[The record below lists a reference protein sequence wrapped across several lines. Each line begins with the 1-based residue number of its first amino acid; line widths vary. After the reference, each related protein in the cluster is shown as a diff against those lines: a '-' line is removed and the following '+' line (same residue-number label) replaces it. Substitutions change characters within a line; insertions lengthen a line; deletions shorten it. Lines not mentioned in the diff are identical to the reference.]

1 MNLRRA
7 HSSLIPAFMAVA
19 LLSFA
24 ARSHALTYNGTP
36 YSGTPAAVPGTIQAA
51 DFDNG
56 GEQVAYYDTTL
67 GNLGG
72 AYRNTDVDIAASSEG
87 GDTVGWIDPGE
98 WLNYTVNIASTGTYT
113 VQLRVAAPG
122 GGTSLHIEFNQS
134 PGSRTPISI
143 PATGD
148 WQSWTTVSVQLNLV
162 AGVQQM
168 TLGFDTGWYN
178 VSYITVTPTQG
189 TQGGGLRMVTWNIDQ
204 GKDINGN
211 YVLPSQMS
219 WLATIN
225 ADVITLQEVQTWDE
239 YQPTVIPALL
249 QQITGQTWYSIW
261 VPTPSCET
269 GGCLGELILSRIPFS
284 DSTTTYLPPSSAG
297 RGLIYVGGVPV
308 NILTTHLEYYDT
320 NLRTQQLYEFMSF
333 AQNFPGPRLV
343 GGDFN
348 SWWGEFWIIQ
358 METQYHDTWFD
369 VTQNEDGGYTT
380 GNVRFDYI
388 FRSFD
393 GDSHITPINGWVP
406 ATSLSDHNP
415 FVAIFTVQ

>member
-24 ARSHALTYNGTP
+24 ARSHAQTYNGIP
-36 YSGTPAAVPGTIQAA
+36 YSGAPAAVPGTIQAS

-56 GEQVAYYDTTL
+56 GQGVAYYDTTP

-72 AYRNTDVDIAASSEG
+72 AYRDTDVDIAASSEG

-98 WLNYTVNIASTGTYT
+98 WLNYTVNVASSGTYT

-225 ADVITLQEVQTWDE
+225 ADVITLQEVQTGMS
-239 YQPTVIPALL
+239 T
-249 QQITGQTWYSIW
+249 
-261 VPTPSCET
+261 
-269 GGCLGELILSRIPFS
+269 SR
-284 DSTTTYLPPSSAG
+284 
-297 RGLIYVGGVPV
+297 R
-308 NILTTHLEYYDT
+308 
-320 NLRTQQLYEFMSF
+320 
-333 AQNFPGPRLV
+333 
-343 GGDFN
+343 
-348 SWWGEFWIIQ
+348 
-358 METQYHDTWFD
+358 
-369 VTQNEDGGYTT
+369 
-380 GNVRFDYI
+380 
-388 FRSFD
+388 
-393 GDSHITPINGWVP
+393 
-406 ATSLSDHNP
+406 
-415 FVAIFTVQ
+415 